1 MESNSYSALNQKKII
16 NLFIG
21 GENYFPYLSLSAID
35 EFHNMFGNTVFLKV
49 DDNGNIVPRFEA
61 MRMFFDYIHSTSQT
75 MEFLN
80 YYIFNSDLETSIEN
94 IYQRIN
100 DVYGFDLEGVPY
112 DPKFPEKICNISTLD
127 YENRQIIREYVID
140 CFLHRLNYF
149 LEYFNVKFIRKGK
162 IITSNQESDFSLI
175 SSDIEIDDDLR
186 TLIDKAKESLKSE
199 DYASVMTKSKS
210 IVEAEFKN
218 ILERKNVDYNN
229 DCKNIHELRKAVNE
243 NLGILKSDKLNGHV
257 NNLITG
263 INKSFDSLISL
274 RNKYGDSHGGN
285 EYTKTKKAEATFTL
299 NSAISL
305 SEYYENIYERQ
316 QKKLS

>member
-1 MESNSYSALNQKKII
+1 MESNSYRALNQKKII

-35 EFHNMFGNTVFLKV
+35 EFHNMFGNTGFLKV
-49 DDNGNIVPRFEA
+49 DDNGNNVPRFVA

-80 YYIFNSDLETSIEN
+80 YYIFNSDLETSIEY

-100 DVYGFDLEGVPY
+100 DEYGFDLEGVPY
-112 DPKFPEKICNISTLD
+112 DSKFPERICNISTLD

-140 CFLHRLNYF
+140 CFLDRLNYF

-162 IITSNQESDFSLI
+162 IITSNQESDFYLI

-186 TLIDKAKESLKSE
+186 TLIDKAKEALKYK

-210 IVEAEFKN
+210 IVESEFKN
-218 ILERKNVDYNN
+218 ILERKNFDYENN
-229 DCKNIHELRKAVNE
+229 CKNMHELREVVNE
-243 NLGILKSDKLNGHV
+243 NLSIAKNGNLNRHV

-285 EYTKTKKAEATFTL
+285 EYSKTKKAEATFTL
-299 NSAISL
+299 NVAISL